1 MIVQNPKVAKTV
13 EVISTASAAPIYL
26 GRYKTDNFDGRC
38 YIHRGYHSKRLHMTQ
53 QAVPKVTKTAR
64 RLAIEST
71 ASWAAKIK

>member
-38 YIHRGYHSKRLHMTQ
+38 YVHRGYHSKRLHMTQ
-53 QAVPKVTKTAR
+53 QAVP
-64 RLAIEST
+64 
-71 ASWAAKIK
+71 